1 MNQTTDEHE
10 YVSMNEF
17 ARRVGCHVET
27 IRYAIKRGRI
37 VTTGQ
42 RKGKSILID
51 WNTES
56 PKWETNR
63 LKDSETYRKNRLS
76 KEGKTKKAEK
86 EKDWNKMERHIG
98 DTTLYETGKM
108 GIDPSF
114 SRFDDI
120 PEIDGIQAPVGSVAY
135 FQAKKLGVD
144 AMRNLI
150 KLKQETAQLIAVPDA
165 IALYSDTLT
174 QVSDS
179 VQTIPA
185 RLTNLIVGNI
195 RKSVEKWRIPPDNL
209 EAEIYRL
216 LTLQCKEILNDVA
229 LKISKATEI
238 TQDFIEENVT
248 GK

>member
-1 MNQTTDEHE
+1 
-10 YVSMNEF
+10 MNEF

-27 IRYAIKRGRI
+27 VRYAVNRGRI
-37 VTTGQ
+37 LTTGQ
-42 RKGKSILID
+42 RKGRAILID

-56 PKWETNR
+56 PKWKTNR
-63 LKDSETYRKNRLS
+63 LKDSDTYRKNRLS
-76 KEGKTKKAEK
+76 KEGKTKAK
-86 EKDWNKMERHIG
+86 KDYNKIERHIG
-98 DTTLYETGKM
+98 DSTLYDTGKM
-108 GIDPSF
+108 GIDPSS

-120 PEIDGIQAPVGSVAY
+120 PEIDGIQAPEGSVAY

-165 IALYSDTLT
+165 IALYCDTLT

-185 RLTNLIVGNI
+185 RLTNLIVAEI
-195 RKSVEKWRIPPDNL
+195 RKSVATWKTQPENL

-216 LTLQCKEILNDVA
+216 LTLQCKDILNDVA
-229 LKISKATEI
+229 LKVSKASEI
-238 TQDFIEENVT
+238 TEDFIEENVT